1 MDASQKL
8 NKSCLN
14 FDRYGE
20 KYINYEELKPGLL
33 TRGTSYVLVLKHH
46 MSSDRNWKY
55 FRSSVLRLAIFSNY
69 KRHDNTG
76 KTLNHRIAEHL
87 SLTRSYHPAE
97 RSSLA
102 RSHLLWPCHKNLLF
116 PTKYTT
122 SYNVTYASV
131 ASSCNTRYYLT
142 LPILEPAIGWKIFP
156 RNQEK
161 QKKVNSLESLYQV
174 IITST
179 LIAGGHFT
187 QLTW

>member
-1 MDASQKL
+1 MSKL
-8 NKSCLN
+8 WPLRRKI
-14 FDRYGE
+14 
-20 KYINYEELKPGLL
+20 YINYEELKPGLL

-97 RSSLA
+97 GSSLA
-102 RSHLLWPCHKNLLF
+102 RSHLLWPCRKNLLF

-174 IITST
+174 ITTST